1 MNVNVIKRFG
11 VPAALAAT
19 LIGGASLEGFA
30 QAHTTHAD
38 AAHSVTLNP
47 GNVDL
52 SASSQQFHPMKW
64 SLVEGPSGANS
75 YASMIGNLRA
85 QARLYANAQRRRIVD
100 VNGVQQNV
108 DITDQSEDNQFA
120 DITISI
126 PGGPALHA
134 VVRLSNYYVVQFY
147 YINGGQRHTFLL
159 AGDVPVPAGSSETTG
174 FPENYVAL
182 SGPTWADRA
191 LNTVN
196 LGHTAFESA
205 VQALRNPAAST
216 QARARSM
223 QTLIIGIAEG
233 ARIREIEESVHA
245 RWRSWDQ
252 HTLTDEDVHAIHNW
266 RTASDILRN
275 NGGRHVTLY
284 GRLVHNAATAA
295 VFLLTALGARQV
307 GSSGGHD
314 GEL

>member
-1 MNVNVIKRFG
+1 MNVNVITRFG

-19 LIGGASLEGFA
+19 LIGGASLEGFT

-47 GNVDL
+47 GDVEL
-52 SASSQQFHPMKW
+52 SSSSQQFHAMNWP
-64 SLVEGPSGANS
+64 LVAGPSGANN

-85 QARLYANAQRRRIVD
+85 QARMYANAQRRRILD
-100 VNGVQQNV
+100 ADGVQRNI

-147 YINGGQRHTFLL
+147 YINGGHRHTFNL
-159 AGDVPVPAGSSETTG
+159 ADVATPSGSSVTTG
-174 FPENYVAL
+174 FPEGYDAL
-182 SGPTWADRA
+182 SGPRWANRA

-205 VQALRNPAAST
+205 VLTLRNPAASQ

-245 RWRSWDQ
+245 HWRNSDQ
-252 HTLTDEDVHAIHNW
+252 HTLTDQDVHAMRNW
-266 RTASDILRN
+266 GAASDILRN

-284 GRLVHNAATAA
+284 GRSVHNAATAA
-295 VFLLTALGARQV
+295 IFLLTALGARHV
-307 GSSGGHD
+307 SSSGGHD